1 MTAPARA
8 LVHDRL
14 ATLAD
19 ATRCRLLLALDGREL
34 TVGELCQALQ
44 LPQSTVSRHLR
55 VLADAGWTA
64 SRAEGASRWYA
75 IEPALDEHARD
86 LWTLVRASVEVT
98 PSALQDSARI
108 DAVIAARRTRSEQFF
123 ADTAGEWDATRSA
136 LFGAR
141 SDLAATLALLD
152 PTWTVGDLGCG
163 TGVLAASLAP
173 MVSQVIAVDASPA
186 MLESARART
195 YAFANVDVRDGSLE
209 SLPVDDESLDVAILM
224 LVLHHVAEPARVLR
238 EAHRVLRAG
247 GRLLI
252 CDMRAHDREDYRQT
266 MGHVWLGFTQD
277 TLTEWCEQAG
287 FARVRYTPL
296 PADTQVAGPALFT
309 VTATACSAQDS

>member
-1 MTAPARA
+1 MTSPARA

-19 ATRCRLLLALDGREL
+19 TTRCRLLLALDGREL

-55 VLADAGWTA
+55 VLADARWTA

-75 IEPALDEHARD
+75 IEPQLDEHARD
-86 LWTLVRASVEVT
+86 LWSLVRASVEVT
-98 PSALQDSARI
+98 PSALQDMARV

-123 ADTAGEWDATRSA
+123 ADAAGEWDATRSS

-152 PTWTVGDLGCG
+152 CMWTVGDLGCG
-163 TGVLAASLAP
+163 TGVLSSALAP
-173 MVSQVIAVDASPA
+173 MVQDVIAVDASPA
-186 MLESARART
+186 MLDSARARNST
-195 YAFANVDVRDGSLE
+195 FSNVDVRDGSLE
-209 SLPVDDESLDVAILM
+209 CLPIDDNALDVAILM
-224 LVLHHVAEPARVLR
+224 LVLHHVAEPMRVLR
-238 EAHRVLRAG
+238 EAQRVLKPG
-247 GRLLI
+247 GRLLV
-252 CDMRAHDREDYRQT
+252 CDMRAHDRDDYRQT

-287 FARVRYTPL
+287 FDDVRYTPL
-296 PADTQVAGPALFT
+296 PVDMQVTGPALFT
-309 VTATACSAQDS
+309 VTAKAGDDC